1 MASINSCTFSGR
13 AGRDPEVRYF
23 EGGTMVA
30 EFSIAIDGFKRDQQ
44 PIWLPVKIWGK
55 QAQVAADFVRKGS
68 KIGISGKLEQ
78 ETWTD
83 RNTGDERSKLL
94 LNCQQLTLL
103 DSRRNDAP
111 DAPADEGDGIPF

>member
-1 MASINSCTFSGR
+1 
-13 AGRDPEVRYF
+13 
-23 EGGTMVA
+23 MVA

-83 RNTGDERSKLL
+83 RTSGQERSKLL

-103 DSRRNDAP
+103 DSRRD
-111 DAPADEGDGIPF
+111 DAPAAENAPAAEDDDIPF